1 MAGRLPGHVLDET
14 IACRARGDVTQ
25 VLANSIIYASM
36 IAIIAVGISL
46 SYSILRFANFAHIQ
60 YAVVG
65 GYMTYAGTRLG
76 LPIVAAVAAS
86 AVFVG
91 LLAIV
96 VDALVFSR
104 LRAIAPEGKMIVS
117 WGVALFIRAI
127 VASVFGGGAIIIET
141 QTVPI
146 RFAGAVFTSLD
157 LIVVLATVAFMVLL
171 HVFLYR
177 TRTGSALRA
186 LASNYDLAVT
196 RGIPGERMIR
206 LMWFVSGAYAAIG
219 GSLLALETRLQPNM
233 DLIILLP
240 VFAAVT
246 IGGLSNV
253 FGAVIGALVLSLAQN
268 ILIVVDFGS
277 LVGSGP
283 WFIPSQFRDFVAVLA
298 MVVVLLLRPA
308 SARRA
313 AA

>member
-1 MAGRLPGHVLDET
+1 M
-14 IACRARGDVTQ
+14 IQ

-65 GYMTYAGTRLG
+65 GYVTYLGTTLG
-76 LPIVAAVAAS
+76 LPIVVAVAAS
-86 AVFVG
+86 ALVVG

-127 VASVFGGGAIIIET
+127 VASVFGGAAIVIET
-141 QTVPI
+141 SSTPI
-146 RFAGAVFTSLD
+146 RIGGAVFTSLD
-157 LIVVLATVAFMVLL
+157 AIVVGATIVFMVLL
-171 HVFLYR
+171 QVFLYR
-177 TRTGSALRA
+177 TRSGSALRA

-206 LMWFVSGAYAAIG
+206 LMWFISGAYAAIG
-219 GSLLALETRLQPNM
+219 GSLFALETRLQPNM

-253 FGAVIGALVLSLAQN
+253 FGAVIGAFVLSLAQN
-268 ILIVVDFGS
+268 VLIVVDFGS
-277 LVGSGP
+277 LVGSDP
-283 WFIPSQFRDFVAVLA
+283 WYIPSQFRDFVAVLA
-298 MVVVLLLRPA
+298 MVVVLLLRPPT
-308 SARRA
+308 ARRA
-313 AA
+313 TA

>member
-1 MAGRLPGHVLDET
+1 V
-14 IACRARGDVTQ
+14 IQ
-25 VLANSIIYASM
+25 VLANSVIYASE

-65 GYMTYAGTRLG
+65 GYTTYVGSRLG
-76 LPIVAAVAAS
+76 LPLVASVAAS

-91 LLAIV
+91 FLAVV
-96 VDALVFSR
+96 VDILVFSR

-127 VASVFGGGAIIIET
+127 VASIFGGSAIILETSTSVIRLGGAI
-141 QTVPI
+141 
-146 RFAGAVFTSLD
+146 FTSLD
-157 LIVVLATVAFMVLL
+157 LIVVLSTVGFMLLL

-219 GSLLALETRLQPNM
+219 GSLIALETRLQPNM

-253 FGAVIGALVLSLAQN
+253 FGAVLGALVLSLAQN
-268 ILIVVDFGS
+268 VMIAVDFGA
-277 LVGSGP
+277 LVGGES
-283 WFIPSQFRDFVAVLA
+283 WYVPSQFRDYVAVLA

-308 SARRA
+308 TARRA
-313 AA
+313 TA

>member
-1 MAGRLPGHVLDET
+1 MV
-14 IACRARGDVTQ
+14 Q
-25 VLANSIIYASM
+25 VLVNSIIYASE

-46 SYSILRFANFAHIQ
+46 CYSILRFANFAHIQ

-65 GYMTYAGTRLG
+65 GYATYVGARLG
-76 LPIVAAVAAS
+76 LPLVAAVVAS

-91 LLAIV
+91 GLAV
-96 VDALVFSR
+96 LVDALVFSR

-127 VASVFGGGAIIIET
+127 VASVFGGSAIIIET
-141 QTVPI
+141 STTTI
-146 RFAGAVFTSLD
+146 RFAGAIFTSLD
-157 LIVVLATVAFMVLL
+157 LIVVLSTVASMILL
-171 HVFLYR
+171 HLFLYR

-219 GSLLALETRLQPNM
+219 GSLIALETRLQPNM

-253 FGAVIGALVLSLAQN
+253 FGAVLGALVLSLVQN
-268 ILIVVDFGS
+268 VIIAVDFGT
-277 LVGSGP
+277 LVTGES
-283 WFIPSQFRDFVAVLA
+283 WFVPSQFRDYLAVLA
-298 MVVVLLLRPA
+298 MVVVLILRPPT
-308 SARRA
+308 ARRGTA
-313 AA
+313 

>member
-1 MAGRLPGHVLDET
+1 M
-14 IACRARGDVTQ
+14 IQ
-25 VLANSIIYASM
+25 VLVNSIIYASE

-65 GYMTYAGTRLG
+65 GYATYVGVRLG

-86 AVFVG
+86 AAFVG
-91 LLAIV
+91 SLAILIDV
-96 VDALVFSR
+96 LVFSR

-117 WGVALFIRAI
+117 WGVALFVRAI
-127 VASVFGGGAIIIET
+127 VASVFGGSAIILET
-141 QTVPI
+141 TTVPI
-146 RFAGAVFTSLD
+146 RFGGAIFTSLD
-157 LIVVLATVAFMVLL
+157 LIVVLSTVGFMVLL

-206 LMWFVSGAYAAIG
+206 LMWFISGAYAAIG
-219 GSLLALETRLQPNM
+219 GSLIALETRLQPNM

-253 FGAVIGALVLSLAQN
+253 FGAVLGALVLSLAQN
-268 ILIVVDFGS
+268 VLIAVDFGS
-277 LVGSGP
+277 LVGADP
-283 WFIPSQFRDFVAVLA
+283 WFVPSQYRDYIAVLA

-313 AA
+313 VA

>member
-1 MAGRLPGHVLDET
+1 M
-14 IACRARGDVTQ
+14 IQ

-36 IAIIAVGISL
+36 IAIIAVGIAL

-65 GYMTYAGTRLG
+65 GYATYVGTRLG

-127 VASVFGGGAIIIET
+127 VASIFGGAAIIIET
-141 QTVPI
+141 SSTPI
-146 RFAGAVFTSLD
+146 RFGGAIFTSLD
-157 LIVVLATVAFMVLL
+157 VIVVVSTIVFMILL
-171 HVFLYR
+171 HAFLYR
-177 TRTGSALRA
+177 TRAGSALRA

-206 LMWFVSGAYAAIG
+206 LMWFISGAYAAIG

-253 FGAVIGALVLSLAQN
+253 FGAVLGAFVLSLAQN
-268 ILIVVDFGS
+268 VLIVIDFGA
-277 LVGSGP
+277 LLGGDP
-283 WFIPSQFRDFVAVLA
+283 WYIPSQFRDFVAVLA
-298 MVVVLLLRPA
+298 MVMVLLIRPP

-313 AA
+313 AG

>member
-1 MAGRLPGHVLDET
+1 MV
-14 IACRARGDVTQ
+14 Q
-25 VLANSIIYASM
+25 VLVNSIIYASE

-46 SYSILRFANFAHIQ
+46 CYSILRFANFAHIQ

-65 GYMTYAGTRLG
+65 GYATYVGARLG
-76 LPIVAAVAAS
+76 LPLVAAVVAS
-86 AVFVG
+86 ALFVG
-91 LLAIV
+91 GLAV
-96 VDALVFSR
+96 LVDALVFSR

-127 VASVFGGGAIIIET
+127 VASVFGGSAIIIET
-141 QTVPI
+141 STTPI
-146 RFAGAVFTSLD
+146 RFAGAIFTSLD
-157 LIVVLATVAFMVLL
+157 LIVVLSTVASMILL
-171 HVFLYR
+171 HLFLYR

-219 GSLLALETRLQPNM
+219 GSLIALETRLQPNM

-253 FGAVIGALVLSLAQN
+253 FGAVLGALVLSLVQN
-268 ILIVVDFGS
+268 VIIAVDFGT
-277 LVGSGP
+277 LVTGES
-283 WFIPSQFRDFVAVLA
+283 WFVPSQFRDYLAVLA
-298 MVVVLLLRPA
+298 MVVVLILRPPT
-308 SARRA
+308 ARRGTA
-313 AA
+313 